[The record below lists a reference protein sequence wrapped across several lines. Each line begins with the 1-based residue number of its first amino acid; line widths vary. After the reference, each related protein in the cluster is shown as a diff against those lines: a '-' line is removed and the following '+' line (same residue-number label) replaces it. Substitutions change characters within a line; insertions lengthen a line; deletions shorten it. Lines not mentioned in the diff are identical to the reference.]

1 LNSKWQ
7 CALYRGACRFF
18 LRSYL
23 TVCCCA
29 SQVAVVSSPA
39 ERGCLSSLADGLLS
53 VLLRTLLLE
62 AGFGSV
68 STLRGG
74 ALLSLSLIIGLRLTG
89 VDNFHYFVVD
99 SSFVVVGNSSES
111 VGFVHVDEGHG
122 SEVLTE
128 GIEVVVAVEEGT
140 ALTEKFLKILDSDS
154 VLVNVVD
161 LELA

>member
-7 CALYRGACRFF
+7 CALYRRDCKFF

-68 STLRGG
+68 SAFRSG
-74 ALLSLSLIIGLRLTG
+74 ALSLIIGLRLTG
-89 VDNFHYFVVD
+89 VDNFHYLVVD
-99 SSFVVVGNSSES
+99 SGSVVVGDGSES
-111 VGFVHVDEGHG
+111 VGLVHVDDGHG

-128 GIEVVVAVEEGT
+128 FIEVVVAVEEGT
-140 ALTEKFLKILDSDS
+140 ALTEEFLHNLR
-154 VLVNVVD
+154 
-161 LELA
+161 